1 MDKIKGIVI
10 LLISGMAAG
19 GAFGYV
25 LAQME
30 GINIILAF
38 PALVAGYILNII
50 LHELGHMIAGLISG
64 YKFCSFR
71 IFNVT
76 WVVEEG
82 KIKKKIFSIQGT
94 AGQCL
99 MIPPE
104 GKGLDYPVV
113 FYNLGGVIMNFITA
127 VIFIALGFVVDNQI
141 FFIMALPGIFFLILN
156 GIPLKINGMPND
168 GENAFHLKKNKAA
181 MKSMDTQ
188 LRCNAL
194 EMEGVRLK
202 EMPAQ
207 WFEMEDEPDWK
218 NIHVCSL
225 AYFNLCRKLELNK
238 YEECES
244 EIKELLDKDT
254 ALVEIYRNEL
264 KCELISMYIKENRYH
279 EAEKLYR
286 EMEGY
291 LKKTMMFLEHYP
303 LMYGYWMLVREN
315 EEEAQK
321 LLEAYKKKRKT
332 YPYKSAIIAA
342 DEEIDNILCL
352 QLSCQM

>member
-1 MDKIKGIVI
+1 MGKIKGIVI
-10 LLISGMAAG
+10 QLLIGAAVG
-19 GAFGYV
+19 FAFGYL

-30 GINIILAF
+30 GVNIVLAV
-38 PALVAGYILNII
+38 PALVVGYILNVI

-64 YKFCSFR
+64 YQFSSFR
-71 IFNVT
+71 IFNIT
-76 WVVEEG
+76 WVVEDG
-82 KIKKKIFSIQGT
+82 KIKMKKFSIQGT

-127 VIFIALGFVVDNQI
+127 VIFIALGFAVDNPI
-141 FFIMALPGIFFLILN
+141 FFVIALPGIFFMILN

-168 GENAFHLKKNKAA
+168 GENAFHLKKNRIA
-181 MKSMDTQ
+181 MKSMDIQ

-194 EMEGVRLK
+194 QMEGVRLK
-202 EMPAQ
+202 DMPEE
-207 WFEMEDEPDWK
+207 WFQIEEEPDWK

-225 AYFNLCRKLELNK
+225 AYFNLCRKLELEK
-238 YEECES
+238 YEECEA
-244 EIKELLDKDT
+244 EIKELLAKDT

-279 EAEKLYR
+279 EAEKMYH

-303 LMYGYWMLVREN
+303 LMFGYWKLVKED

-321 LLEAYKKKRKT
+321 LLEAYQKKRET

-342 DEEIDNILCL
+342 DEEIDNIMCL